1 MSHYTTEVRWICE
14 SKYTGQDPEDID
26 SVIAATYTDIL
37 KIKLAQEIFDPQ
49 YYPIIAQKIIRHYY
63 FREIGAETAG
73 LWIYW
78 MNTRFSELL
87 PYYNKLWQSALL
99 EFDPFKDV
107 DYTREGQKTGQT
119 QQSQTEATETNKAE
133 QHTEKD
139 TNVSGENR
147 SANTD
152 TVSTA
157 KSENKG
163 TENANGLENQI
174 GNENGSLEGTDTNT
188 LTKTTDNDTTETDTT
203 TNTKV
208 TDQDTTG
215 SSTERRTGTVTT
227 DDDRSTRDLFSDTP
241 QNNLSPITNET
252 YLTNA
257 RQITE
262 TDDNTVTNNLT
273 NTLQTSGTM
282 DETVTDTGSGT
293 KMISGEGTEESTE
306 EKSLDHTEAKTF
318 SNAKTTSDTKTSEST
333 SKDDKVDTTKEN
345 ATANAFSNGSRTGDT
360 VGTTKGSAERQS
372 EDSAQEQWIEKIAG
386 KMNTISYSELL
397 EKYRK
402 TFLNIDL
409 MFIKEFDDL
418 FMRLW

>member
-1 MSHYTTEVRWICE
+1 MSQYTTEVRWICE
-14 SKYTGQDPEDID
+14 SKYDGEDPEDID
-26 SVIAATYTDIL
+26 SVIADTYSNIL
-37 KIKLAQEIFDPQ
+37 KIKLAAEIFDPE

-63 FREIGAETAG
+63 FREIGAETVG

-107 DYTREGQKTGQT
+107 DYTREGQRTGQT

-139 TNVSGENR
+139 TNISGENR
-147 SANTD
+147 SADSN
-152 TVSTA
+152 TVSSA
-157 KSENKG
+157 SSENKG
-163 TENANGLENQI
+163 TENANGLENNI
-174 GNENGSLEGTDTNT
+174 GNETGSLEGDDTTT
-188 LTKTTDNDTTETDTT
+188 LTKTTDSDTTETDTT

-215 SSTERRTGTVTT
+215 SSTEHRTGTVTT

-241 QNNLSPITNET
+241 QNNLSPITAET

-273 NTLQTSGTM
+273 NTLQTTGTM
-282 DETVTDTGSGT
+282 DETVTDTGRGT
-293 KMISGEGTEESTE
+293 KTISGEGTEESTE
-306 EKSLDHTEAKTF
+306 EKSIDHTETKGF
-318 SNAKTTSDTKTSEST
+318 SNAKTTNDTKTSET
-333 SKDDKVDTTKEN
+333 TTKDDKVDTTKEN
-345 ATANAFSNGSRTGDT
+345 ATANAFSNGSRSGDT
-360 VGTTKGSAERQS
+360 VGTTKGSAERQT
-372 EDSAQEQWIEKIAG
+372 EDTAQEHWIEKIAG

>member
-14 SKYTGQDPEDID
+14 SKYLGDNPENINE
-26 SVIAATYTDIL
+26 VIHATYPYIL
-37 KIKLAQEIFDPQ
+37 KPELLSQMFDPN
-49 YYPIIAQKIIRHYY
+49 YYPIIAEKILRHYY
-63 FREIGAETAG
+63 FREIGAETVG
-73 LWIYW
+73 LWIFW

-87 PYYNKLWQSALL
+87 PYYNKLWESALL

-147 SANTD
+147 SADTN
-152 TVSTA
+152 TVSSA
-157 KSENKG
+157 SSENKG
-163 TENANGLENQI
+163 SENTSGLENQT
-174 GNENGSLEGTDTNT
+174 GNETGSLEGTDTNT
-188 LTKTTDNDTTETDTT
+188 LTKTTDNDTIETDTT

-215 SSTERRTGTVTT
+215 SSIEHRTGTVTT
-227 DDDRSTRDLFSDTP
+227 NDERSTRDLFSDTP
-241 QNNLSPITNET
+241 QNSLSPITNET

-257 RQITE
+257 RQITD
-262 TDDNTVTNNLT
+262 TDDNTVTNNLA
-273 NTLQTSGTM
+273 NTLQTTGTM
-282 DETVTDTGSGT
+282 DETVTDTGRGT
-293 KMISGEGTEESTE
+293 KTITGEGTEESTE

-318 SNAKTTSDTKTSEST
+318 SNAKTTNDTKTSETT